1 MKFPRHL
8 TTLKFN
14 MKLQVRFLLCE
25 KILDC
30 YLNVVQAQNDNRAR
44 TMQITKDKKKTM
56 ACLFFLM
63 QIVVGNKFAIPYFRL
78 FMDVVNVSFGINN
91 PARKKYLSKVHNGT
105 TKNKMS
111 VFTMIHI

>member
-1 MKFPRHL
+1 
-8 TTLKFN
+8 
-14 MKLQVRFLLCE
+14 
-25 KILDC
+25 
-30 YLNVVQAQNDNRAR
+30 
-44 TMQITKDKKKTM
+44 M
-56 ACLFFLM
+56 ACLLFLM

-111 VFTMIHI
+111 VFKDMCTNDTWTIDINRAYRNIK